1 MVKIIVLER
10 NVMLRTGIVQLLSQ
24 VLPDTTIEAYGYATL
39 DQPPDASRQGG
50 LVLLSI
56 PSPER
61 RDSLIQASE
70 RAFAPKGIILM
81 LDGEP
86 AQCSMHGLPPIVGG
100 FVNKAAAPEVF
111 LACIRTL
118 LSGEKPSPGF
128 MDPDPAPEAARG
140 LKLMPP
146 PLPRAPA
153 RTMAAVPLASRP
165 HVDRLIESPRKLA
178 SAHMPPAAA
187 GFDIPPDAARMES
200 SLLGLTPRQYEVL
213 VLLARGDALKSIAR
227 QLNISVA
234 TTKAHTEGL
243 YQRLDVHSRNAA
255 VYVARSRGAGLGWA
269 PRQGALELQAP
280 QDRISPP

>member
-39 DQPPDASRQGG
+39 DQPPDESKQGG

-86 AQCSMHGLPPIVGG
+86 TPSSMHALPPIVGG
-100 FVNKAAAPEVF
+100 FVDKAAAPEVF
-111 LACIRTL
+111 LACIRLL
-118 LSGEKPSPGF
+118 LSGKESSRRG
-128 MDPDPAPEAARG
+128 MDPDLPSTAARA
-140 LKLMPP
+140 L
-146 PLPRAPA
+146 APA
-153 RTMAAVPLASRP
+153 RVSAAARASTSLPLKP
-165 HVDRLIESPRKLA
+165 HTRQSTESPRNA
-178 SAHMPPAAA
+178 VPRVEPPAAFTIA
-187 GFDIPPDAARMES
+187 PDAARMES

-227 QLNISVA
+227 QLNITVA

-243 YQRLDVHSRNAA
+243 YQRLDVHNRNAA

-269 PRQGALELQAP
+269 PRQAALELRAP
-280 QDRISPP
+280 QD

>member
-39 DQPPDASRQGG
+39 DQPPDESRQGG

-86 AQCSMHGLPPIVGG
+86 TPASMHALPPIVGG
-100 FVNKAAAPEVF
+100 FVDKAAAPEVF
-111 LACIRTL
+111 LACIRLL
-118 LSGEKPSPGF
+118 LSGGESSRGF
-128 MDPDPAPEAARG
+128 MDADPPSTSARA
-140 LKLMPP
+140 LAL
-146 PLPRAPA
+146 APA
-153 RTMAAVPLASRP
+153 RVSASARASTSLPLKPPARQS
-165 HVDRLIESPRKLA
+165 IESPRNA
-178 SAHMPPAAA
+178 VPMAAPPAAFTIA
-187 GFDIPPDAARMES
+187 PDAARMES

-227 QLNISVA
+227 QLNITVA

-243 YQRLDVHSRNAA
+243 YQRLDVHNRNAA

-269 PRQGALELQAP
+269 PRQAALELRAP
-280 QDRISPP
+280 QD